1 MTGRVLLVDDDVNLT
16 STLELGLSQRG
27 YRVVSA
33 SLAETALST
42 LNSQEVDVVLTDLH
56 MPGLGGLAFAERV
69 AASHPDTPV
78 IVLTGF
84 GSYESAVAAIR
95 AGAYDFLAKP
105 AKLDAIVIALE
116 RALQHRGLRREVA
129 RLRVEVTNGQGPRLA
144 GIVASSE
151 AMKEALDVVA
161 RISSTQSSVLITGES
176 GTGKEVLARAI
187 HERAGRGGPFVA
199 INCAAMPES
208 LLESELFGH
217 VRGAFTD
224 AREARVGLFT
234 EANGGTL
241 LLDEIGDMPLGLQPK
256 LLRVL
261 QERKVRPIGARAEHP
276 IDVRIIAATHRD
288 LEDRIEQ
295 GQFREDL
302 YFRINVVHVALPP
315 LRERTADILP
325 LAHRFLNDFSTRAGK
340 AVKGL
345 SAPAAAK
352 LLAYDWP
359 GNVRELSNCMER
371 AVALTRYDELGVDD
385 LPEKVLKHTATR
397 LIVAADNVSELIT
410 LEEVEKRYIL
420 RVLETLKGNKTA
432 AARTLGIERKTL
444 YRKLESWGV
453 SSKDGDENTSSL
465 SSRGEKP

>member
-1 MTGRVLLVDDDVNLT
+1 MTGRVLLVDDDSSLT
-16 STLELGLSQRG
+16 STLELGLNQRG
-27 YRVVSA
+27 FRVVTASSA
-33 SLAETALST
+33 EQALKQLDT
-42 LNSQEVDVVLTDLH
+42 EDVDAVLTDLH
-56 MPGLGGLAFAERV
+56 MPGLGGLEFAERV
-69 AASHPDTPV
+69 GASHPDTPL

-95 AGAYDFLAKP
+95 AGAYDFLSKP
-105 AKLDAIVIALE
+105 AKLDAIIIALE
-116 RALQHRGLRREVA
+116 RAMEHRRLQREVA
-129 RLRVEVTNGQGPRLA
+129 RLRVEVASGQGVKLE
-144 GIVASSE
+144 GIVAASE
-151 AMKEALDVVA
+151 AMKRALDVVG

-187 HERAGRGGPFVA
+187 HERGGRGGPFVA

-325 LAHRFLNDFSTRAGK
+325 LAHRFLAEFSTRAGK

-345 SAPAAAK
+345 SAPVAAK

-385 LPEKVLKHTATR
+385 LPDKLNKHVATR
-397 LIVAADNVSELIT
+397 LVVAADDASELVT
-410 LEEVEKRYIL
+410 LEEVEKRYVL

-444 YRKLESWGV
+444 YRKLESWGI
-453 SSKDGDENTSSL
+453 KDAD
-465 SSRGEKP
+465 

>member
-1 MTGRVLLVDDDVNLT
+1 MTGRVLLVDDDAHLT

-27 YRVVSA
+27 YRVV
-33 SLAETALST
+33 TALHAEDA
-42 LNSQEVDVVLTDLH
+42 LLQLDAEDVDAVLTDLH
-56 MPGLGGLAFAERV
+56 MPGLGGLEFAERV
-69 AASHPDTPV
+69 AASHPDTPI
-78 IVLTGF
+78 IVLTAF
-84 GSYESAVAAIR
+84 GSFESAVAAIR
-95 AGAYDFLAKP
+95 AGAYDFLSKP

-116 RALQHRGLRREVA
+116 RAMQHRRLQREVQ
-129 RLRVEVTNGQGPRLA
+129 RLRVEVTQNQGPRIE
-144 GIVASSE
+144 GVVAASE
-151 AMKEALDVVA
+151 SMKRALDVVV
-161 RISSTQSSVLITGES
+161 RVSSTQSSVLITGES
-176 GTGKEVLARAI
+176 GSGKEVLARAI
-187 HERAGRGGPFVA
+187 HERGGRGGPFVA
-199 INCAAMPES
+199 VNCAAMPES

-261 QERKVRPIGARAEHP
+261 QERRVRPLGARAEHP
-276 IDVRIIAATHRD
+276 IDVRIITATHRD
-288 LEDRIEQ
+288 LEDRIEK

-315 LRERTADILP
+315 LRERAADILP
-325 LAHRFLNDFSTRAGK
+325 LAQRFLAEHSARSNK

-352 LLAYDWP
+352 LLSYDWP

-385 LPEKVLKHTATR
+385 LPEKVQKHVATR
-397 LIVAADNVSELIT
+397 LVVAADDVSELMS

-420 RVLETLKGNKTA
+420 RVLETLRGNKTA

-444 YRKLESWGV
+444 YRKLESWGIKA
-453 SSKDGDENTSSL
+453 SD
-465 SSRGEKP
+465 